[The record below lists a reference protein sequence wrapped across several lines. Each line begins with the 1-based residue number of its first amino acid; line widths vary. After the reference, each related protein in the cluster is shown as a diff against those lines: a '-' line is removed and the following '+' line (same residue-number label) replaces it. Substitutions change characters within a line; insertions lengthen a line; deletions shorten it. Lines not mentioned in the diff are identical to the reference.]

1 MRTPLES
8 VSQVGRFLSIG
19 AAFLIFGCG
28 ESTTAP
34 PAVRLAFTSIPSFGV
49 AGVTMGPVTVA
60 VQDEEGHIAT
70 SANNTVTLAIGSNP
84 AGGTLSGLVTVH
96 AIDGIATF
104 NDLRIRRS
112 GSGYTFSATSSGL
125 APANS
130 APFSIVNAPD
140 SKIDFTVQPV
150 GGIANASMAPFTVG
164 VQDSLGNVGG
174 TAIRSITVSLGP
186 NSNGAVMNGQISR
199 VTSQGVAVFGGLT
212 ISKPGTYTI
221 VATTTGFGPAT
232 SATFN
237 MTVGPATKLG
247 VVSPAIAEPG
257 AVLTPPL
264 VIRVLD
270 FFSNPVTTG
279 SYDVSLE
286 LADGTAGAKLSGTTT
301 LSTVNGVATF
311 SDLSIDKPGEDYRIA
326 ARTQNF
332 LETFRSAPLSI
343 RAPLTLASASAGY
356 FHSCGLAG
364 DGTAYCWG
372 SNDEGQLTG
381 LVNPRIVPAV
391 TAGVRFS
398 SISTGRS
405 HTCALASNGAPY
417 CWGSSTTGQTGTTA
431 GGSTPQPLPGG
442 FVFASISAGYSHTCA
457 LTAAG
462 AAYCWG
468 DNSAGELGT
477 PRESGPS
484 ISPVDGGLTF
494 RNISAGRYFTCGVT
508 TDSKGYCWG
517 DNSIGELGNGTTTSA
532 KSPSL
537 VSADLKFSTVL
548 AGGFHACG
556 LTVEG
561 KVYCWGQS
569 TFGQLG
575 NGSLGYA
582 TLPVAIASS
591 HTFASLSVGNRH
603 SCAVTSAGSG
613 YCWGDNG
620 NGNLGN
626 GSTALSTIPFEVS
639 GGLSFLSISA
649 GRFHSCAVTAGNVVY
664 CWGEN
669 TVGELG
675 NGTQTTSLIP
685 VRVR

>member
-70 SANNTVTLAIGSNP
+70 SANNSVTLAIGSNP

-442 FVFASISAGYSHTCA
+442 FVFASISAG
-457 LTAAG
+457 
-462 AAYCWG
+462 
-468 DNSAGELGT
+468 
-477 PRESGPS
+477 
-484 ISPVDGGLTF
+484 
-494 RNISAGRYFTCGVT
+494 RYFTCGVT